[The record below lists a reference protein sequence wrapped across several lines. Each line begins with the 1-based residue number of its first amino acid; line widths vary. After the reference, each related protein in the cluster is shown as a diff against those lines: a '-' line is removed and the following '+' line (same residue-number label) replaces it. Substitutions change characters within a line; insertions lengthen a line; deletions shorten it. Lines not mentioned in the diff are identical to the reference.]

1 MSFSFSVRKKKLG
14 NKSCKFYHDLETSER
29 SKGES
34 QEAIYD
40 FINEHKGFET
50 SKKMLNDMNT
60 LVHYIDA
67 NEMKSQ
73 RIKALTASDLNHLCR
88 FFFHEHTQEKWRRVR
103 QASNSI
109 FGFQRCLNERKNS
122 FNPVKNN
129 EFEKSRVVL
138 AANRS
143 TSTRRLGD

>member
-40 FINEHKGFET
+40 LINEQKGFET

-60 LVHYIDA
+60 LVHNIDA

-73 RIKALTASDLNHLCR
+73 RIKGLTASDLNHLCR
-88 FFFHEHTQEKWRRVR
+88 FFFHENTQEKWRRVR
-103 QASNSI
+103 QASSSI
-109 FGFQRCLNERKNS
+109 FGFQRCLKRE
-122 FNPVKNN
+122 
-129 EFEKSRVVL
+129 EKFIQPS
-138 AANRS
+138 
-143 TSTRRLGD
+143 

>member
-1 MSFSFSVRKKKLG
+1 MAKKKPVNIILILCKKKKKLG

-40 FINEHKGFET
+40 FINEQKGFET

-60 LVHYIDA
+60 LVHHIDA

-73 RIKALTASDLNHLCR
+73 RIKGLTASDLNHLCR
-88 FFFHEHTQEKWRRVR
+88 FFFSWKY
-103 QASNSI
+103 A
-109 FGFQRCLNERKNS
+109 GKM
-122 FNPVKNN
+122 
-129 EFEKSRVVL
+129 EKSKASQQQYFRFSAML
-138 AANRS
+138 KREEKFIQPS
-143 TSTRRLGD
+143 